1 MAFKVSPV
9 AILELAALEEE
20 AAAAAAEA
28 PAFAALVA
36 AVAAG
41 GVTRRI
47 ADNIAT
53 YDLSSLRGGV
63 SSLRA
68 AVDGAAAVA
77 APRAPVDADA
87 VLGRPP
93 PRPGL
98 MSLAEAC
105 GALLGL
111 RVALVACV
119 DGARDGSD
127 APTAPAGAAGG
138 LARIEAARTARLR
151 ALASLRRLPRAAAEE
166 VDCARA
172 FLDERWVAADL
183 RQTMEGCLEDA
194 PLPFPSAA
202 ARAELGA
209 HAAFRAAEA
218 DVTARA
224 ALRASGGRLELAFL
238 RFRRLERDGAATAAT
253 AALAAL
259 CRRHAALCR
268 AVALSDW
275 AAVRLYDEVLVRSA
289 TVSDLPDDGPLR
301 RLEAA
306 DDGGDG
312 AARAAVRDR
321 RVVAR
326 CVVALRRAAAR
337 GAWEASDD
345 PADVSVADALH
356 ALLEGAPDALGA
368 ASRAVATLPA
378 ELKRAED
385 ELARRAGLR
394 RLAADRAAVALRARG
409 PGEAYL
415 PGVGDG
421 GGRAFGAGARADR
434 WWDVD
439 ALPPRERAGLGYD
452 AAGAADALA
461 LRLGDPVL
469 GALAARERDLLRY
482 AYAEFRD
489 VAGLDGAGA
498 AEAAA
503 AGATRA
509 GAGQLREARA
519 FARELRFFDCARAWD
534 AATRGLRG
542 ERSAWLLGG
551 GDGDPRDG
559 GDGDPTRLDLRALKS
574 GPLVD
579 GLARLARLL
588 EADGAAGAS
597 WDGADDD
604 DDDDGAGTPPLR
616 RLQRLRV
623 ARRVVS
629 DLRGALA
636 AVGDEDAALAGA
648 GAAAAAAYCG
658 ATSAGVGRLVAA
670 ARSAL
675 AALRHEAARVDDA
688 HRYKFLNR
696 GAGAAQFAVEREA
709 RRLLAPALHAACAAI
724 CGGTP
729 PAGAALADAARA
741 LRGARSA
748 ARAALADLSL
758 GPWRTRYTER
768 LLLSARALAA
778 ALDGCRAAEAAVA
791 CLRRGSREPAVPDD
805 SAPPPGA
812 AARSDGYLAAP
823 GGATGAVRA
832 GAPGA
837 PPAPAPARDA
847 FADDEEGGGEAPG
860 ALVGAARA
868 AWAARAAAADALAAV
883 RAACSCRRG
892 VAGAPEA
899 AAVSGAQVGMVVG
912 AVKRAG
918 EALEALAVA
927 APGGAVANVNGYD
940 VSRVRLLL
948 AAASALRALRAM
960 CVAAHLRR
968 GAARE
973 NLDHGRALAA
983 MAEVFAGFRAG
994 RVGARDGGGA
1004 CPVANCAALPARPA
1018 DGRRVGGDGDVPP
1031 AAARPP
1037 WTAFSRDGARAVG
1050 GALAVG
1056 GARSVRVSVR
1066 LCTAFSPDDAA
1077 LVLARYDERPHD
1089 RDEVEGPGDGR
1100 LRVARGLAEV
1110 AREVRLARVALEDR
1124 RVRASLGRALDCDT
1138 GRCDAAYFHAESP
1151 RADVGPALLAR
1162 VVAAAA
1168 ARPTS
1173 ASAIAGR
1180 HGLRVSGRDAR
1191 LLARTFRGDAADE
1204 DQRELRL
1211 DADYGGGDA
1220 EYARLQGV
1228 ARAAVALD
1236 GEWHWA
1242 PRRASRD
1249 RGAAWPGDCAGGA
1262 GPHHAQLSPLA
1273 FALLQQARLLVCVR
1287 AALYA
1292 GPTGAAI
1299 LDALHGPDGA
1309 REVARFAGGS
1319 VHDRLVDTG
1328 ALADRLWVDARAA
1341 AVEAAAAG
1349 PDAAGAAVAVEIR
1362 ADAPGATQLARD
1374 SALAPT
1380 LASLGRLRRR
1390 HPAAALELAYAAL
1403 SLHFIQFCAA
1413 ARGALAAMRLAGPV
1427 GSPGARALDA
1437 GAADRVLAEAWD
1449 GAAGLGLRTLP
1460 CAAHVAATLRACA
1473 DARRRLARREWRA
1486 GAAAAAGLAAA
1497 AAELLAAPWR
1507 MQEYEHAYVEL
1518 VADDAARLSA
1528 EFEHHRV
1535 LAGLRASCAAAA
1547 FSSGAGG
1554 AHDAAEDFAAPCL
1567 VEDPVAADF
1576 EYLWDS
1582 QDPGVAAWRARGGPG
1597 VPRGAPWP
1605 AVPFLEPGGASPWAL
1620 DADAPSIVEDRAW
1633 RRQLVALRG
1642 ALAAARAQRHRLP
1655 RDARAAYATA
1665 AACLALHCALRL
1677 RDWRAVKA
1685 ALALRL
1691 RDGGLDHGLLGP
1703 QTRLARSL
1711 ADRHDAAELLAAALA
1726 DGRPETRPP
1735 ADAADLGA
1743 ALDLGRGDGARA
1755 RALWR
1760 ETTLVCARVDVVRLG
1775 AALRVA
1781 RRARPAARGP
1791 REAAL
1796 VAAAELALA
1805 WRTIL
1810 ARLDGPAAAAAPPL
1824 PRVGRVLAA
1833 VSHFEA
1839 AALYTHCLVEHGE
1852 VRAAVAYDA
1861 AVRTVVAKSRA
1872 PWRRDALERLRDAL
1886 QDPGAAS
1893 HVADERHNDFS
1904 RVDLAGLDDA
1914 LHQARAVERKSPE
1927 LDAAIASAM
1936 AVRDKRAELK
1946 RRFAKS

>member
-20 AAAAAAEA
+20 AAAAAEA

-119 DGARDGSD
+119 GGATVETPD
-127 APTAPAGAAGG
+127 APAGAAGG

-166 VDCARA
+166 RRRGDRGDRGARGA
-172 FLDERWVAADL
+172 LPAPRGALPRRRALRLGGRVARRAR
-183 RQTMEGCLEDA
+183 RQR
-194 PLPFPSAA
+194 PSPTRTGPASARRAA
-202 ARAELGA
+202 APGPPPPPPPPGRDMDD
-209 HAAFRAAEA
+209 A
-218 DVTARA
+218 DWCDAWGFVA
-224 ALRASGGRLELAFL
+224 
-238 RFRRLERDGAATAAT
+238 DGA
-253 AALAAL
+253 
-259 CRRHAALCR
+259 RRK
-268 AVALSDW
+268 
-275 AAVRLYDEVLVRSA
+275 RLYDEVLVRSA

-301 RLEAA
+301 RLEAPTT
-306 DDGGDG
+306 
-312 AARAAVRDR
+312 
-321 RVVAR
+321 
-326 CVVALRRAAAR
+326 AAA
-337 GAWEASDD
+337 A
-345 PADVSVADALH
+345 PAPLIAT
-356 ALLEGAPDALGA
+356 AP
-368 ASRAVATLPA
+368 AVAALPA

-415 PGVGDG
+415 P
-421 GGRAFGAGARADR
+421 ASAAAAPPAPGAADR

-461 LRLGDPVL
+461 LRLGDP
-469 GALAARERDLLRY
+469 
-482 AYAEFRD
+482 
-489 VAGLDGAGA
+489 
-498 AEAAA
+498 
-503 AGATRA
+503 
-509 GAGQLREARA
+509 
-519 FARELRFFDCARAWD
+519 
-534 AATRGLRG
+534 
-542 ERSAWLLGG
+542 
-551 GDGDPRDG
+551 
-559 GDGDPTRLDLRALKS
+559 
-574 GPLVD
+574 
-579 GLARLARLL
+579 
-588 EADGAAGAS
+588 ADGARAS
-597 WDGADDD
+597 WGGAGGGGGGS
-604 DDDDGAGTPPLR
+604 GAGTPPSGGSSGFASPAASSR
-616 RLQRLRV
+616 TSA
-623 ARRVVS
+623 ARSRPS
-629 DLRGALA
+629 ATGRALA
-636 AVGDEDAALAGA
+636 PAPPP
-648 GAAAAAAYCG
+648 AAAYCG

-688 HRYKFLNR
+688 HRYKFLNA
-696 GAGAAQFAVEREA
+696 AGR
-709 RRLLAPALHAACAAI
+709 
-724 CGGTP
+724 
-729 PAGAALADAARA
+729 
-741 LRGARSA
+741 
-748 ARAALADLSL
+748 
-758 GPWRTRYTER
+758 
-768 LLLSARALAA
+768 SARALAA

-791 CLRRGSREPAVPDD
+791 CLRRGSREPAVPGDF
-805 SAPPPGA
+805 SAAASARGA
-812 AARSDGYLAAP
+812 AATSRRRRRHRRRP
-823 GGATGAVRA
+823 A

-847 FADDEEGGGEAPG
+847 FADDEEGGEAP
-860 ALVGAARA
+860 ALRRRGGLGRPSRWPAPNSNLQSDFN
-868 AWAARAAAADALAAV
+868 ARAAAADALAAV

-892 VAGAPEA
+892 VAGAEA

-948 AAASALRALRAM
+948 AASALSAQR
-960 CVAAHLRR
+960 CVAAHL
-968 GAARE
+968 GAAPART
-973 NLDHGRALAA
+973 DHGRALAA

-994 RVGARDGGGA
+994 RVGARDG
-1004 CPVANCAALPARPA
+1004 AAPARRQLRGPSAARPA
-1018 DGRRVGGDGDVPP
+1018 AAQRRRRRRRPP

-1056 GARSVRVSVR
+1056 GGGVSAWRRACAAFARRRRSSRSAISGQRGAASPSSPARRREHVHAQASREVRFVERHV
-1066 LCTAFSPDDAA
+1066 AFVETMPRSGALGRRSRPAAAAMGGAADPGLAALAAAVAAAVALAPRDAA
-1077 LVLARYDERPHD
+1077 VAAAAYLGACSRYDERPHD

-1110 AREVRLARVALEDR
+1110 AREVRLAR
-1124 RVRASLGRALDCDT
+1124 RASRTGVAEPRRFDCD
-1138 GRCDAAYFHAESP
+1138 GRCTRPTSTP
-1151 RADVGPALLAR
+1151 SRRARTWALLAR

-1173 ASAIAGR
+1173 ASRSPAATASASPAR
-1180 HGLRVSGRDAR
+1180 RDSS
-1191 LLARTFRGDAADE
+1191 RTFRGDAADE

-1211 DADYGGGDA
+1211 DADYGGGGDA
-1220 EYARLQGV
+1220 EYARLQG
-1228 ARAAVALD
+1228 
-1236 GEWHWA
+1236 
-1242 PRRASRD
+1242 
-1249 RGAAWPGDCAGGA
+1249 
-1262 GPHHAQLSPLA
+1262 
-1273 FALLQQARLLVCVR
+1273 ARLLVCVR
-1287 AALYA
+1287 AALSM
-1292 GPTGAAI
+1292 GPAGAAI

-1328 ALADRLWVDARAA
+1328 ALADRLWVGALPVEQRRGPDARA
-1341 AVEAAAAG
+1341 
-1349 PDAAGAAVAVEIR
+1349 PPSPWR
-1362 ADAPGATQLARD
+1362 FADAPGATQLARD

-1390 HPAAALELAYAAL
+1390 HPAAALELASAAL

-1449 GAAGLGLRTLP
+1449 GAAGLGLERFP
-1460 CAAHVAATLRACA
+1460 AARVAARGPAPT
-1473 DARRRLARREWRA
+1473 RRRLARREWRA

-1507 MQEYEHAYVEL
+1507 MQECERAYVEL

-1620 DADAPSIVEDRAW
+1620 DA
-1633 RRQLVALRG
+1633 RRRSSRTRG
-1642 ALAAARAQRHRLP
+1642 GASSSRCAAHSP
-1655 RDARAAYATA
+1655 
-1665 AACLALHCALRL
+1665 
-1677 RDWRAVKA
+1677 
-1685 ALALRL
+1685 
-1691 RDGGLDHGLLGP
+1691 
-1703 QTRLARSL
+1703 
-1711 ADRHDAAELLAAALA
+1711 
-1726 DGRPETRPP
+1726 
-1735 ADAADLGA
+1735 
-1743 ALDLGRGDGARA
+1743 
-1755 RALWR
+1755 
-1760 ETTLVCARVDVVRLG
+1760 
-1775 AALRVA
+1775 
-1781 RRARPAARGP
+1781 P
-1791 REAAL
+1791 RERS
-1796 VAAAELALA
+1796 VTGS
-1805 WRTIL
+1805 RGT
-1810 ARLDGPAAAAAPPL
+1810 
-1824 PRVGRVLAA
+1824 
-1833 VSHFEA
+1833 
-1839 AALYTHCLVEHGE
+1839 
-1852 VRAAVAYDA
+1852 
-1861 AVRTVVAKSRA
+1861 RA
-1872 PWRRDALERLRDAL
+1872 PRRDALERVRDAL

-1904 RVDLAGLDDA
+1904 RVDLAGLDDT